1 MPSRNSTAIAFIGFG
16 EAARA
21 FTASLKP
28 QGIGPVAAYDILIG
42 LPGDRHDRLVEAA
55 GALEVAL
62 TETPDAAIAG
72 AALIFSAVTAAESLE
87 AVRPL
92 VGQLKPGQVVI
103 DINSV
108 SAQRKRD
115 TAAMIRAAGAGYVDM
130 AVMAP
135 VHPKG
140 HRTSTLLAGDLAAVE
155 MLLRTLDFQFEVVG
169 TQPGM
174 ATAVKMVRSLFVK
187 GLEAI
192 TVQAL
197 TAAHASGCYDRV
209 AASLAASF
217 PGLGWPEFG
226 AYEFERIATH
236 GIRRAAEM
244 REVAVSMAELGFAE
258 GAALASA
265 IAGLHQRVG
274 DEGPA
279 PGLDAGQHAARLAGR
294 IGSSK

>member
-1 MPSRNSTAIAFIGFG
+1 MSNRNSTAIAFIGFG

-21 FTASLKP
+21 FTASLRP
-28 QGIGPVAAYDILIG
+28 QGIGPVAAFDILADAEGEKADG
-42 LPGDRHDRLVEAA
+42 LRRAA
-55 GALEVAL
+55 QDLEVILAD
-62 TETPDAAIAG
+62 TPDAAIAG
-72 AALIFSAVTAAESLE
+72 ASFIFSAVTAAESLE

-92 VGQLKPGQVVI
+92 LGHIGPDQVLI

-108 SAQRKRD
+108 SAARKRD
-115 TAAMIRAAGAGYVDM
+115 TAALIRAAGARYVDM

-140 HRTSTLLAGDLAAVE
+140 HRTPTLLAGDVAAVE
-155 MLLRTLDFQFEVVG
+155 PILRDLDFQFDVAGEE
-169 TQPGM
+169 PGM
-174 ATAVKMVRSLFVK
+174 ATSVKMVRSLFVK

-192 TVQAL
+192 TVQVL
-197 TAAHASGCYDRV
+197 TAAHAAGCYDRV
-209 AASLAASF
+209 AASLAKSY

-244 REVAVSMAELGFAE
+244 REVANSMAELGFSE

-265 IAGLHQRVG
+265 IAELHQRVG

-279 PGLDAGQHAARLAGR
+279 PKLEMDGHAARLAGL
-294 IGSSK
+294 IAASK